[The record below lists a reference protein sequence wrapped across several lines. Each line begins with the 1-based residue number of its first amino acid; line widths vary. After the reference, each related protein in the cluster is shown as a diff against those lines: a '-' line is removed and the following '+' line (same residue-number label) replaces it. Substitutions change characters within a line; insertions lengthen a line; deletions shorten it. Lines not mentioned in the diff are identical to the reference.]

1 MQVVVNLSIDDLI
14 KTISQLDLQ
23 DIEKVKDSLIER
35 ELYFKPFKKD
45 KLENIIQDFKE
56 EGYSND
62 FLKDLEEGLK
72 KSSVYEN

>member
-23 DIEKVKDSLIER
+23 DIEKVKNSLIER

>member
-23 DIEKVKDSLIER
+23 DIEKVKKSLIER

>member
-23 DIEKVKDSLIER
+23 DIEKVKQSLIER